1 MLAVDLV
8 DQRLRGD
15 ALGLGL
21 EHDRRSMGVVGTDVI
36 ALVAAQFLEPHPHVG
51 LHDLEDVA

>member
-15 ALGLGL
+15 ALGLRL
-21 EHDRRSMGVVGTDVI
+21 EHDRRAMGVVGADVI
-36 ALVAAQFLEPHPHVG
+36 ALVAAQFLEPHPDVG
-51 LHDLEDVA
+51 LDDLEEVA